1 MRTIEPNPDT
11 EPMYA
16 AVADYKRKFGLVET
30 LSKLQMMTEATKD
43 MVEDQYRSPAGAWR
57 TPNHLPELF
66 TEEESHP
73 MMPADPFRSPS
84 EPSPLAHLKT

>member
-30 LSKLQMMTEATKD
+30 LRKLQMMTEATEE
-43 MVEDQYRSPAGAWR
+43 MVEEQCRSLEALENA
-57 TPNHLPELF
+57 
-66 TEEESHP
+66 HP
-73 MMPADPFRSPS
+73 ISQAI
-84 EPSPLAHLKT
+84 H

>member
-30 LSKLQMMTEATKD
+30 LRKLQMMTEATKE
-43 MVEDQYRSPAGAWR
+43 MVEDQCRSLEALESAQPLTGAI
-57 TPNHLPELF
+57 H
-66 TEEESHP
+66 
-73 MMPADPFRSPS
+73 
-84 EPSPLAHLKT
+84 